1 MVIVG
6 LEAAVHLTEEKKG
19 KSVKKEVA
27 ATTELHGVSWAECSF
42 HSGKKAKF
50 SSGKLHCPFQGG
62 ELLCGRRK
70 FKVLKNKEQ
79 V

>member
-27 ATTELHGVSWAECSF
+27 ATTELCGVTWAECSF
-42 HSGKKAKF
+42 HSGKRQNSHQENCTALSRVGNYCVEEE
-50 SSGKLHCPFQGG
+50 SSRC
-62 ELLCGRRK
+62 
-70 FKVLKNKEQ
+70 
-79 V
+79 